1 MSIINERQSI
11 RSFNQKEVE
20 QEKIIQIIE
29 SAILAPSSKDKQ
41 PWQLIIRTYIWFF
54 RGTP

>member
-1 MSIINERQSI
+1 MSIINKRQSI

-29 SAILAPSSKDKQ
+29 SAMLA
-41 PWQLIIRTYIWFF
+41 
-54 RGTP
+54 